1 MSVVLAAI
9 SSGGLVGVA
18 DQYLCLLI
26 VSLAA
31 NFGWVELNPSMD
43 FMTRWWFM
51 GLVGIFWLLT
61 VAPAYLATV
70 APGVMNSINT
80 AINFLSGFVV
90 PLSSALIGL
99 AAAGII
105 SNMDPELQQALDTIG
120 IFKPEG
126 GIGGG
131 GLAVAGGGALLA
143 TSLTAVKALSK
154 PAISAST
161 GTLGSYSAP
170 IYATGENLGS
180 VVVMGLIYA
189 LGNIS
194 PWLLV
199 LLLVIVLVI
208 AVAVLVYSI
217 IQLRKL
223 KTGIGQ
229 VLALMQASPKAG
241 IAVVLEFLIWGSGW
255 LIWRQTKRG
264 LVMLLIWGVFGL
276 AWWGTFTVASL
287 LPFLLAGF
295 LPLSLMVFM
304 MIGSASAKRL
314 MRELEPLIETK
325 PEAVASAPA

>member
-51 GLVGIFWLLT
+51 GLVGIFWILT

-70 APGVMNSINT
+70 APGVMNTVNT
-80 AINFLSGFVV
+80 AVNFLSGFVV

-105 SNMDPELQQALDTIG
+105 SNMNPELQQALDTIG
-120 IFKPEG
+120 IFKPGG
-126 GIGGG
+126 GIAGGG
-131 GLAVAGGGALLA
+131 WAVAGGGAALA
-143 TSLTAVKALSK
+143 TTLTAVKAMAK

-161 GTLGSYSAP
+161 GTLGTYSAP

-180 VVVMGLIYA
+180 VVVMGLVYA
-189 LGNIS
+189 LSNIS

-199 LLLVIVLVI
+199 VLLVIVLAL
-208 AVAVLVYSI
+208 AVVVLIYSI
-217 IQLRKL
+217 VQLRKL
-223 KTGIGQ
+223 KTGVGQ
-229 VLALMQASPKAG
+229 ILALMQASPKAG
-241 IAVVLEFLIWGSGW
+241 IAVLLEFLIWGSGW
-255 LIWRQTKRG
+255 LMWGHTKRG
-264 LVMLLIWGVFGL
+264 LGMLVFWGVFGL
-276 AWWGTFTVASL
+276 VWWGMFALVSL
-287 LPFLLAGF
+287 LPFLHVGF
-295 LPLSLMVFM
+295 LPLSLMVFIL
-304 MIGSASAKRL
+304 IGSSSSKRL
-314 MRELEPLIETK
+314 MKELEPLIEEQ
-325 PEAVASAPA
+325 PAAAPAAA